1 MNTMSIVLK
10 IVVIVA
16 GGFLLTDAIFSL
28 ARRKMTESFCLMWGL
43 ISVFMIIGGS
53 IIRPSQLSKFI
64 SPISFALILMIIF
77 ILVYI
82 ALFFSHAISDLMRK
96 NNELA
101 IQVSLLV
108 HEKDEIQKKLNELT
122 GTEPGK
128 DDIRT
133 ESEK

>member
-10 IVVIVA
+10 VVVIVA
-16 GGFLLTDAIFSL
+16 GGFLLGDAVFSL

-101 IQVSLLV
+101 IQVSLLI
-108 HEKDEIQKKLNELT
+108 HENEEMRKELDGLLET
-122 GTEPGK
+122 KNRNDGSGSKEGK
-128 DDIRT
+128 
-133 ESEK
+133 

>member
-108 HEKDEIQKKLNELT
+108 HEKDEIQKKLSELT